1 MLPALTTKP
10 KQAVRQVKGLT
21 NDSIDS
27 YSNMPLGG
35 SSSIGG
41 GMTAAYVDNT
51 EAGSG
56 TARSPPAS
64 SRATINT
71 GRATV
76 AKPANGE
83 GGVLARVVRDRKAS
97 GEEELSLHTGDIV
110 KVLSTKRTGYLKC
123 EAGDEVGYVPS
134 SYLEFLDGG
143 TEAENGT
150 SNGNSEDAQRAAE
163 KQRKKQKKEK
173 RRKEKHEAND
183 GIEPDEAAPATARSP
198 RKEVASADD
207 GANESPRKRKKKE
220 RKHRDREASEDTQRG
235 GAIEEPS
242 SVRSRTAED
251 PERSR
256 SKSKHSKKKRHHDV
270 DSSDSSESESDGGK
284 RSARH
289 GRRRR
294 HRRGSSDSESNSTPS
309 GDSDGSYRR
318 RRRRRRHRHRR
329 SSSEDEDEDDSD
341 YKRRSRRSK
350 KRRDKGGG
358 DSEPEVGSR
367 SARKAEKKKSTATLQ
382 EVEKGVSQLD
392 VKSEEKPSEAKTTAL
407 SSKTEE
413 PDRDRDRGKK
423 EETERSE
430 GSSEGR
436 TTNVSSSRKDD
447 EGRTS
452 SGTSKNSSKSGLGR
466 QIGERMRSFLGG
478 GAKKQHS
485 SKSSSG
491 ILNACPGT
499 VQGEEGWYEHG
510 ENERYYF
517 VLVDGKWSLLY
528 GPMTEDEFEVFSN
541 RVVEQNRAIELPATY
556 LHKSGY
562 YLNRELRVQKEQ

>member
-10 KQAVRQVKGLT
+10 RQAVRQVKGLT

-35 SSSIGG
+35 SAS
-41 GMTAAYVDNT
+41 TAYVDNT
-51 EAGSG
+51 ESGSG
-56 TARSPPAS
+56 TAHVSPLAS

-71 GRATV
+71 GRASV
-76 AKPANGE
+76 AKTTSGE
-83 GGVLARVVRDRKAS
+83 DRVMARVVRDRNAS
-97 GEEELSLHTGDIV
+97 GEEELSLQTGDVV

-123 EAGDEVGYVPS
+123 EAGDEVGYIPS
-134 SYLEFLDGG
+134 SYLEFLDVF
-143 TEAENGT
+143 TEVENGT
-150 SNGNSEDAQRAAE
+150 SNGVSEEAQRAAE
-163 KQRKKQKKEK
+163 KQRKRQQKKEK
-173 RRKEKHEAND
+173 RRKEKREANE
-183 GIEPDEAAPATARSP
+183 GNELNEVVPSTARSP
-198 RKEVASADD
+198 RKEITSGD
-207 GANESPRKRKKKE
+207 NEGTDSPRKRKKKE
-220 RKHRDREASEDTQRG
+220 RKHRDREAGEETHRS
-235 GAIEEPS
+235 AASEEPLTA
-242 SVRSRTAED
+242 RSRTGED
-251 PERSR
+251 TERSR
-256 SKSKHSKKKRHHDV
+256 TRSKHSKKKRHRDGGSSG
-270 DSSDSSESESDGGK
+270 SSDSDSGK

-294 HRRGSSDSESNSTPS
+294 HRRGSSGSESDATS
-309 GDSDGSYRR
+309 SDASDASFRR

-341 YKRRSRRSK
+341 HKRRSKRSK
-350 KRRDKGGG
+350 KRRDKGG
-358 DSEPEVGSR
+358 DESEPEEGSR
-367 SARKAEKKKSTATLQ
+367 SARKAEKKKSTAALQ

-392 VKSEEKPSEAKTTAL
+392 VRSDEKPTEAKVTPL
-407 SSKTEE
+407 SSKKEE
-413 PDRDRDRGKK
+413 LDRDRDRGKK

-436 TTNVSSSRKDD
+436 TTTVSSSRKDD

-452 SGTSKNSSKSGLGR
+452 SGALKNSKAGFGR
-466 QIGERMRSFLGG
+466 QIGEKMRSFLGG
-478 GAKKQHS
+478 GSKKQHS

-541 RVVEQNRAIELPATY
+541 RVLEQNRPIELPPTY

-562 YLNRELRVQKEQ
+562 YLNRELRVQREQ